1 MDRVYISAN
10 LLAVERSRSESRS
23 SAAAPP
29 SGFAADVLANVLA
42 RMRPQGSDGTSSMGI
57 VLAAVGVVAVLVIL
71 AVGLVAFHG
80 KPALETTDSE
90 AAAVAS
96 KNLPAKP
103 GAQQPFLPPLPPQPI
118 QPVALPRAATPPAA
132 ATARAWTFWAS
143 AGVNPTAGAPAG
155 QQQTGAALWPEVWQ
169 LPDSASSTDELR
181 TSLTDAD
188 AGLKVSL
195 IAAAADFPAASD
207 ISVVP
212 EVEPTTRPPGMADPI
227 ASLRLDGSDLV
238 FSWAQLQRDARL
250 TSQLANC
257 LLEIS
262 DGKRKRVVQLREPL
276 RAEPIAIDL
285 SSDKQQVEI
294 PLPNPPR
301 ASALQL
307 EITELIGFSSEATFR
322 GGMRNTG
329 TPAAPNMALMSAT
342 APGSA
347 LPSGMT
353 PGMGMSAFAGMP
365 VGGKV
370 IVEFPSIPGLEIQV
384 GIKQESGK
392 VVVSVD
398 PMFKEDGKDGE
409 LSLRRIAQIE
419 EDAKKPLPN
428 AQRDL
433 DSAERSLKL
442 WSDKLKESNANE
454 PPSTSRRFPA
464 WKLKH
469 MEATRNAASFE
480 RGVADLNARIDKSKS
495 RLDAAA
501 KLRAFLKDSNKQAT
515 IHYVVYSE
523 CGETDLLLIDGRG
536 R

>member
-1 MDRVYISAN
+1 M
-10 LLAVERSRSESRS
+10 
-23 SAAAPP
+23 
-29 SGFAADVLANVLA
+29 
-42 RMRPQGSDGTSSMGI
+42 
-57 VLAAVGVVAVLVIL
+57 
-71 AVGLVAFHG
+71 
-80 KPALETTDSE
+80 
-90 AAAVAS
+90 
-96 KNLPAKP
+96 
-103 GAQQPFLPPLPPQPI
+103 
-118 QPVALPRAATPPAA
+118 
-132 ATARAWTFWAS
+132 
-143 AGVNPTAGAPAG
+143 
-155 QQQTGAALWPEVWQ
+155 
-169 LPDSASSTDELR
+169 
-181 TSLTDAD
+181 
-188 AGLKVSL
+188 
-195 IAAAADFPAASD
+195 
-207 ISVVP
+207 
-212 EVEPTTRPPGMADPI
+212 
-227 ASLRLDGSDLV
+227 
-238 FSWAQLQRDARL
+238 
-250 TSQLANC
+250 
-257 LLEIS
+257 LEIS

-433 DSAERSLKL
+433 DSAERLLKL